1 MIQKIL
7 HYIWLGGEK
16 TDLANNCINSFR
28 NFLRD
33 YNIIEWN
40 ESSIDCSQFS
50 PSLLNL
56 YENSYK
62 NKKYAFCSDIARL
75 YILKQYGGIY
85 VDTDVEFVRSI
96 PDAMLKH
103 NIIGRIS
110 PRNTVCN
117 GCIWGCEEND
127 DLVQQMIDQFSNRAE
142 SDSGLYG
149 RKWIF
154 NTLLAQHFKLAGD
167 TLDNSRVIYLL
178 KYCIFPTEYFCP
190 MNGHTSEITI
200 TPHTVSIHHFNLSWK
215 RAN

>member
-1 MIQKIL
+1 MIPKTL
-7 HYIWLGGEK
+7 HYIWLGGSK
-16 TDLANNCINSFR
+16 TLKVKQCIDSFHK
-28 NFLRD
+28 FLSD
-33 YNIIEWN
+33 YNLIEWN
-40 ESSIDCSQFS
+40 ESNIDTSKFS
-50 PSLLNL
+50 TSLFKL

-85 VDTDVEFVRSI
+85 VDTDVEFVKSI
-96 PDAMLKH
+96 PDTMLKH

-127 DLVQQMIDQFSNRAE
+127 DLIQRMIDQFSNRAE

-154 NTLLAQHFKLAGD
+154 NTLLMKRFKLSGD
-167 TLDNSRVIYLL
+167 CIDNSRITYLL
-178 KYCIFPTEYFCP
+178 GYCIYPTEYFCP
-190 MNGHTSEITI
+190 MNSKTGELTI
-200 TPHTVSIHHFNLSWK
+200 TDNTISIHHFDLSWK
-215 RAN
+215 RS